1 MTDRSFGG
9 PWTQEKLRILSLYL
23 DAYTTALKNQPF
35 RLIYVDAFAGEG
47 SWRPGSAYTTDY
59 DDFRELH
66 KGSPRIALGITDK
79 PFDRLIFIEK
89 DPQRF
94 ELLRKLQEEF
104 PGRDISVLN
113 EDAEK
118 ALPAFCQSLD
128 VDERAVVFLDPF
140 ATEVSWAMVEGMAR
154 TQKIDCWILFPLG
167 AIARMMPRKSEPST
181 DLANQLDRI
190 FGERAYWQDFYSTS
204 PQPRLPL
211 QVFEDEIEQ
220 IRSSGSSQLADRYRD
235 RLASIFARVAPKGRE
250 FANSKNSPMFQLFF
264 AASNPKGARIAVGI
278 ATHIIDKW

>member
-1 MTDRSFGG
+1 M
-9 PWTQEKLRILSLYL
+9 E
-23 DAYTTALKNQPF
+23 
-35 RLIYVDAFAGEG
+35 
-47 SWRPGSAYTTDY
+47 
-59 DDFRELH
+59 
-66 KGSPRIALGITDK
+66 ITDK

-154 TQKIDCWILFPLG
+154 TQKIDCWILFPLS
-167 AIARMMPRKSEPST
+167 AIARSFMPTPRASHQRNSCKST
-181 DLANQLDRI
+181 R
-190 FGERAYWQDFYSTS
+190 QDFLNGACILAGLLQYMA
-204 PQPRLPL
+204 PQGGRLSFPQGFGGAKL
-211 QVFEDEIEQ
+211 
-220 IRSSGSSQLADRYRD
+220 SKSDRRRQQPDRRLGYRV

-250 FANSKNSPMFQLFF
+250 FANSKNSPMFRVVFF
-264 AASNPKGARIAVGI
+264 AASRHPKGARIAVGMLR
-278 ATHIIDKW
+278 HISQLTIGDGQGS